1 MSKKEKPESEVNIG
15 EIIDM
20 PLEDFKK
27 ELIAQRVNIGTINNL
42 ILWFESIYAELSGRR
57 TAIMD
62 LVLKGIRARDDAE
75 VVKSL
80 EGLYAE
86 MTKIE
91 QKVVYLKEVRDN
103 LLVL

>member
-1 MSKKEKPESEVNIG
+1 MSKKEKVEPEVNIG

-27 ELIAQRVNIGTINNL
+27 ELIAQHVNIGTINNL

-57 TAIMD
+57 TAIID
-62 LVLKGIRARDDAE
+62 LVRKGIRAKDDEE

-86 MTKIE
+86 MLKIE
-91 QKVVYLKEVRDN
+91 QKVVYLKETKEK
-103 LLVL
+103 LLVF

>member
-1 MSKKEKPESEVNIG
+1 MSKKEKAEPEVNIG

-20 PLEDFKK
+20 PLGDFKK
-27 ELIAQRVNIGTINNL
+27 ELVSQHVNIGTINNL
-42 ILWFESIYAELSGRR
+42 ILWFESIYSELSGRR

-62 LVLKGIRARDDAE
+62 LVLKGIRAGNDAE

-91 QKVVYLKEVRDN
+91 QKVVYLKEVREK
-103 LLVL
+103 LLLF